1 VSTPAPAQPQE
12 TSRVT
17 TECCGTLGAIVRL
30 KGVLNAPAMTESPY
44 LAARAIRDSDMLG
57 PPRHS
62 ALVRGTHWATALSFL
77 ALLVSGIAILLA
89 HPRLYWGET
98 GALGAPSL
106 IDLPLPLVL
115 VGQSGWGRSL
125 HFLSAWLCIMTGL
138 VYGVSGV
145 FTQHFRK
152 DLLPAQAD
160 LSWSAISRV
169 VSNHLHLK
177 RPTQE
182 EALTYNVLQ
191 RLTYL
196 AVVFVLFPLM
206 IWTGLAMSPAVT
218 SVVPALVTVLGG
230 QQSAR
235 TIHFF
240 DAGFLVLFLV
250 VHVAMV
256 GLAGFA
262 RQVRAMTTGHS
273 AGRKVYT

>member
-1 VSTPAPAQPQE
+1 MFSTHKKNALQAAGAGV
-12 TSRVT
+12 TVRVT
-17 TECCGTLGAIVRL
+17 VDITPRMA
-30 KGVLNAPAMTESPY
+30 ESACIPE
-44 LAARAIRDSDMLG
+44 LAIRKLDRFQS
-57 PPRHS
+57 PRHS
-62 ALVRGTHWATALSFL
+62 ALVRITHWITTVTFVG
-77 ALLVSGIAILLA
+77 LLVSGIAILLA

-98 GALGAPSL
+98 GAIGTPSL
-106 IDLPLPLVL
+106 IDLPLPFVL
-115 VGQSGWGRSL
+115 VNQSGWGRYL
-125 HFLSAWLCIMTGL
+125 HFLSAWLCVLTGL

-152 DLLPAQAD
+152 HLLPARAD
-160 LSWSAISRV
+160 LSCSSASRV
-169 VSNHLHLK
+169 VSNHVHLK
-177 RPTQE
+177 RSPE
-182 EALTYNVLQ
+182 EEILTYNVVQQLS
-191 RLTYL
+191 YL

-240 DAGFLVLFLV
+240 DASFLVLFLV

-256 GLAGFA
+256 GLAGFT